1 MRTFLRKTLVAAA
14 LCALLAILLDLGL
27 AWRSKGNQ
35 YERYADLNVIR
46 AGKAEAEILVIGNSR
61 ARYHYDPR
69 VITERLGSRC
79 YNLGM
84 IGYPLQDQLGK
95 LQYYLEHSPAPEL
108 VIVNVDIASMKPL
121 ARDTIIQYE

>member
-46 AGKAEAEILVIGNSR
+46 AGKAEAEVVVIGNSR
-61 ARYHYDPR
+61 ARYHYDAR
-69 VITERLGSRC
+69 VLSDRLG
-79 YNLGM
+79 
-84 IGYPLQDQLGK
+84 
-95 LQYYLEHSPAPEL
+95 
-108 VIVNVDIASMKPL
+108 IAD
-121 ARDTIIQYE
+121 ATTWA